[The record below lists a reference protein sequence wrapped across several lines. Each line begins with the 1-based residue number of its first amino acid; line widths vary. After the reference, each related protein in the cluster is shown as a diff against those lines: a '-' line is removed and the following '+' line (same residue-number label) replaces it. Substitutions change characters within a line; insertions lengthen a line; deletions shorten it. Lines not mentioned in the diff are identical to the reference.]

1 MVLSAAENNNV
12 DLYDLVSKTISS
24 YRYGQSRA
32 SVLRINLDKQYND
45 QYLLLIAERLSSFEI
60 SILLKASEVRERGLA
75 LARSGDVENGGKALN
90 AAREIYVETNLSK
103 EALITAESFQAPA
116 DAYLQYKRKEY
127 GEACASLVAALK
139 ACQILRDEYG
149 QNLVELRWLQLVRN
163 IIRVESVA
171 GNLSEAMRL
180 ASSLLRYIESGNEHW
195 PFPELPLLTQPEPL
209 ALEEKLVVIDQILG
223 EDIAPLLANP
233 KDTAKQLLKV
243 GESYLFQRDIDSQ
256 FARVHSWLAAM
267 RASVEEDLV
276 GFFNNAILFF
286 SEGPNYLD
294 QAWRKMVKHFV
305 QVCMEVAPEVLLQD
319 LAAPGNIAI

>member
-149 QNLVELRWLQLVRN
+149 HKVEGRRIHLVRN

-171 GNLSEAMRL
+171 GNLNEPMRL
-180 ASSLLRYIESGNEHW
+180 AGSLLRYIESGNECW
-195 PFPELPLLTQPEPL
+195 PFPELRLLTLPDPL
-209 ALEEKLVVIDQILG
+209 TLEEKWVLMDQILG
-223 EDIAPLLANP
+223 EIASLLANP
-233 KDTAKQLLKV
+233 KDTARQLLKV
-243 GESYLFQRDIDSQ
+243 SESYLFRRDIDSQ
-256 FARVHSWLAAM
+256 FAQVHLWLAAM
-267 RASVEEDLV
+267 RASVEEDLEC
-276 GFFNNAILFF
+276 FLNNAIRFF
-286 SEGPNYLD
+286 SDGPGYLD
-294 QAWRKMVKHFV
+294 QAWRKMVQHFV
-305 QVCMEVAPEVLLQD
+305 QICMEVAPEALLQE
-319 LAAPGNIAI
+319 LAVPSDIAI

>member
-1 MVLSAAENNNV
+1 MVSSAAENNNA
-12 DLYDLVSKTISS
+12 DLHDLVSKTISS
-24 YRYGQSRA
+24 YQHGQSRA
-32 SVLRINLDKQYND
+32 SALRIKTNQQYLD
-45 QYLLLIAERLSSFEI
+45 QYLQQLAKRLSSFET
-60 SILLKASEVRERGLA
+60 SILFKAAELQGRGVTLA
-75 LARSGDVENGGKALN
+75 KSGDIQNGGKALD
-90 AAREIYVETNLSK
+90 AAREISVETNLSR
-103 EALITAESFQAPA
+103 EALITIESYQTAA

-127 GEACASLVAALK
+127 NEARTSVIAALK

-180 ASSLLRYIESGNEHW
+180 AGSLLRYIESGNECW
-195 PFPELPLLTQPEPL
+195 PFPELPLLTLPEPL

-223 EDIAPLLANP
+223 EDIASLLANP

-276 GFFNNAILFF
+276 GFLNNAILFF
-286 SEGPNYLD
+286 SEGPDYLD

-305 QVCMEVAPEVLLQD
+305 QVCMEVAPEALLQD